1 MRVPEA
7 AVYEN
12 HGLVMRKNNVRATCK
27 AFVVFSEAEA
37 ELKKLGAQG
46 DFEFSAGA
54 SDCGHVFVTLFERKR
69 VCGKFNSGKLFV
81 WVSFR
86 Q

>member
-1 MRVPEA
+1 MGVPET

-12 HGLVMRKNNVRATCK
+12 HGLVVRKNDVRASRQ

-46 DFEFSAGA
+46 DFEFPAGA
-54 SDCGHVFVTLFERKR
+54 SDCGHVFVTLFER
-69 VCGKFNSGKLFV
+69 
-81 WVSFR
+81 
-86 Q
+86 